1 MTYLHLYRQKPFKAL
16 GRSKRKSEDKLMAD
30 PIQKRFG
37 VVAIQKGFVTLGQ
50 VVDAFRIQIE
60 EEFYKDKHR
69 HLGEILLEQGLIN
82 QSQIG
87 EVLKSLY

>member
-1 MTYLHLYRQKPFKAL
+1 MMT
-16 GRSKRKSEDKLMAD
+16 E

-60 EEFYKDKHR
+60 EEFYTDKHR
-69 HLGEILLEQGLIN
+69 HLG
-82 QSQIG
+82 QI
-87 EVLKSLY
+87 SITNW